1 MGPAEWY
8 CSFLFNPGTQGGR
21 GGKEAPGAGCDFRE
35 MASGRI
41 GKLLVFKSGK
51 VKMLVGDVLMDVSM
65 GLPNQHRQ
73 DVVAV
78 NPTSAACVLLG
89 NVHERVL
96 VSPDVLQLMARDQ
109 VPEFRRAPELLP
121 ELTAEHR
128 RVRGYNVDG
137 EGGEAGGSGGAGA
150 DGAAAGV
157 AGVRI
162 KSEVP

>member
-1 MGPAEWY
+1 MSRFAYPLLETSRCPSR
-8 CSFLFNPGTQGGR
+8 CSAQ
-21 GGKEAPGAGCDFRE
+21 
-35 MASGRI
+35 
-41 GKLLVFKSGK
+41 
-51 VKMLVGDVLMDVSM
+51 
-65 GLPNQHRQ
+65 Q
-73 DVVAV
+73 
-78 NPTSAACVLLG
+78 
-89 NVHERVL
+89 
-96 VSPDVLQLMARDQ
+96 DQ